1 MIMPDLQAKF
11 DVVSKFVILS
21 LRAKYTCQL
30 KSKYILKKKKKLK
43 SKYFMWNWKRK
54 ENKDH

>member
-1 MIMPDLQAKF
+1 MPDLQAKF

-30 KSKYILKKKKKLK
+30 KSKYILKKKKKTKIQVFYVKLK
-43 SKYFMWNWKRK
+43 KKRK
-54 ENKDH
+54 

>member
-21 LRAKYTCQL
+21 QRAKYTCQ
-30 KSKYILKKKKKLK
+30 LK

>member
-30 KSKYILKKKKKLK
+30 KSKYILKEKK
-43 SKYFMWNWKRK
+43 N
-54 ENKDH
+54 